1 MLSWR
6 SPSRSRTFARCALP
20 SSARTPAAA
29 AADVPAAR
37 PLAAPDA
44 LAPPATRGVDGTDEP
59 AAVRGVES
67 IGGHKAGY
75 GGVNV
80 VDRGGTNHWRPGTG
94 SRQSYL
100 ALRGDKHWRE
110 IDADIAAG
118 RPPPPVEAAGPSD
131 GRPGW
136 ALAGW
141 RRPPPSPALTT
152 TWTRMMRS
160 RRARRAARGAVRG
173 R

>member
-1 MLSWR
+1 MGFLFPTGGVLVHGPASTCASAVQRNPCRHALISTLSAWQQD
-6 SPSRSRTFARCALP
+6 
-20 SSARTPAAA
+20 PANGRASW
-29 AADVPAAR
+29 
-37 PLAAPDA
+37 DA
-44 LAPPATRGVDGTDEP
+44 IVTL

-118 RPPPPVEAAGPSD
+118 RPPPILDE
-131 GRPGW
+131 
-136 ALAGW
+136 
-141 RRPPPSPALTT
+141 
-152 TWTRMMRS
+152 MRDEID
-160 RRARRAARGAVRG
+160 RLLCITPK
-173 R
+173 